1 MKRNVETIERTVTE
15 EKVTYI
21 AADGTVFASEEECLK
36 YEKTVECVIKKMY
49 KEILVSQTTQEDITD
64 GEGSPE
70 YRVDFIKPTCSE
82 DLETALKY
90 YTFKSYNDDIS
101 NVDLTILDIGE
112 TVMIGFNYDEDYC
125 WRIGTID
132 EYVDRIKKACIK
144 ELEKVNENED
154 LKNDFRI

>member
-1 MKRNVETIERTVTE
+1 MKKNVETIERTITE

-36 YEKTVECVIKKMY
+36 YEKTAECVIKKMY
-49 KEILVSQTTQEDITD
+49 KEILVSQTTQWHITNE
-64 GEGSPE
+64 EGSDE
-70 YRVDFIKPTCSE
+70 YRVDFVKITSNE
-82 DLETALKY
+82 DLGAALKY

-101 NVDLTILDIGE
+101 DVKLTTEDIGK

-154 LKNDFRI
+154 LQKKFRI